1 MTEKKTVGIV
11 SGGQLGRMLT
21 EEAIKLGF
29 KVIVLDPAPNC
40 PAAQVGAE
48 QIVGSWK
55 DGGLIGD
62 VIEKSDF
69 FTIEIEHID
78 TDVLKKY
85 KNKNINPLPET
96 IELIQNKY
104 EQKKF
109 LARNKIPTAE
119 FEEVSSFGQA
129 EEIFEKFGQKAILKS
144 KKDAYD
150 GRGNRYIDSAEALKQ
165 SFEEFAGREVYIEK
179 IINFKKELAVMASRD
194 IHGKIV
200 SYPVAETVHERN
212 ICTDVYAPAKIDE
225 SINENAKNLAEKVV
239 ESLDGAGVYGVEMF
253 LDEENNILINE
264 IAPRVHNSGHYTM
277 DGCETSQFEQHIRA
291 ITGMELSP
299 AKMSQPSV
307 AMVNILG
314 ERDGP
319 VELKGVEEAEGIKGV
334 KVYIYGK
341 SPTKVDRK
349 MGHINAVAGT
359 IEEAI
364 DKARKA
370 RSLITI

>member
-55 DGGLIGD
+55 DGGLISE

-85 KNKNINPLPET
+85 KDKNINPLPET

-119 FEEVSSFGQA
+119 FKEVSSFGQA
-129 EEIFEKFGQKAILKS
+129 EEIFEKFGKKAILKS

-165 SFEEFAGREVYIEK
+165 SFEEFAGREIYIEK
-179 IINFKKELAVMASRD
+179 IINFKKELAVMAARD

-200 SYPVAETVHERN
+200 SYPVVETVHERN
-212 ICTDVYAPAKIDE
+212 ICTYVYAPAKIDE

-239 ESLDGAGVYGVEMF
+239 ASLDGAGVYGVEMF

-291 ITGMELSP
+291 ITGMGLSP

-319 VELKGVEEAEGIKGV
+319 VELKGVEEAESIKGV

-370 RSLITI
+370 RSLISI